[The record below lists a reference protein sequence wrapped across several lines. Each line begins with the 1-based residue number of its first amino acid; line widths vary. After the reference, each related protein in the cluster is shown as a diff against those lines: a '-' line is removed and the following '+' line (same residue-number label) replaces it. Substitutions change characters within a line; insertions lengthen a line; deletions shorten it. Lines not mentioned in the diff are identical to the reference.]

1 MSSKVQVTSL
11 QVGREREGDLRP
23 TRAPLPLPIRPARQ
37 YGRGAMPLEVVQAMH
52 AEFLATQSLAAV
64 GRKFGRSSRAVSQM
78 LAKHGLYQPKP
89 PTRTGAARDPRT
101 NKFIPGAPLTDA
113 QIVALIAAEKTFR
126 IPRAL
131 RAEWRDKP
139 MERKAWIIGLLRE
152 KFRNPKRDRPTTPFS
167 ANVEPFDYATP
178 RAWEIIHRTNEGV
191 PSRYWSVRLFPNSW
205 GVIWRE
211 QLWFWCPYSHASGRS
226 GSYQAGKFVRGQGRP
241 QLHHAIWR
249 EAHGAP
255 VPPGHVVRFIDGN
268 PNNLAPQNLTLAT
281 KNDVVRETQAHAL
294 KKKSRRLT
302 AALLQRHEKRDENEH
317 HPLHQ
322 LKR

>member
-1 MSSKVQVTSL
+1 M
-11 QVGREREGDLRP
+11 GERMNIKPSRKYGVKG
-23 TRAPLPLPIRPARQ
+23 LPSD
-37 YGRGAMPLEVVQAMH
+37 VVQAMH
-52 AEFLATQSLAAV
+52 AEYLATGSLAAAA
-64 GRKFGRSSRAVSQM
+64 RKFGRSRSNIAGV
-78 LAKHGLYQPKP
+78 LKKHSLYTPP
-89 PTRTGAARDPRT
+89 SPTRPDAQRDPLT
-101 NKFIPGAPLTDA
+101 NRFVARPQLTERE
-113 QIVALIAAEKTFR
+113 ILELIAAERTFK
-126 IPRAL
+126 IPTAL
-131 RAEWRDKP
+131 RFAWKRWPIERRAWLIARLRD
-139 MERKAWIIGLLRE
+139 
-152 KFRNPKRDRPTTPFS
+152 KFRNLKRDRPTTAFS

-178 RAWEIIHRTNEGV
+178 RAWEIIRRVNAGL
-191 PSRYWSVRLFPNSW
+191 PSRHWKERLFPSSW

-211 QLWFWCPYSHASGRS
+211 QLWFWCPYSHASGHS

-249 EAHGAP
+249 EAHGTP
-255 VPPGHVVRFIDGN
+255 VPAGHVIRFIDGN

-302 AALLQRHEKRDENEH
+302 AALLQRHEKKDENEH